1 MLKERSNT
9 MPLQSKVIVFVVASA
24 GIAWVSRAS
33 LRDFRSHGFYRFF
46 AWEAILALF
55 LLNVGYW
62 FYQPFSLHQIIAWSL
77 LVVSLFLVIHGFQL
91 LRMVSKSA
99 RERSNPALMDF
110 ERTTE
115 LVTVGVFR
123 YIRHPLYSSL
133 LFLAWGVFFKH
144 PSWVGLF
151 LAGIATFFLTMTARI
166 EEAENMAF
174 FGTAYESYMKQT
186 RMFIPFLF

>member
-1 MLKERSNT
+1 
-9 MPLQSKVIVFVVASA
+9 
-24 GIAWVSRAS
+24 
-33 LRDFRSHGFYRFF
+33 
-46 AWEAILALF
+46 
-55 LLNVGYW
+55 
-62 FYQPFSLHQIIAWSL
+62 
-77 LVVSLFLVIHGFQL
+77 
-91 LRMVSKSA
+91 
-99 RERSNPALMDF
+99 
-110 ERTTE
+110 
-115 LVTVGVFR
+115 VTVGAFR

>member
-9 MPLQSKVIVFVVASA
+9 MPLQVKVILFIAASA

-33 LRDFRSHGFYRFF
+33 LRDFRVHGFYRFF

-62 FYQPFSLHQIIAWSL
+62 FSQPFSLHQVIAWSL
-77 LVVSLFLVIHGFQL
+77 LIISLFLVIHGFQL
-91 LRMVSKSA
+91 LHMVSKSA
-99 RERSNPALMDF
+99 RERSDPALMDF

-115 LVTVGVFR
+115 LVKVGAFR

-144 PSWVGLF
+144 PNWAGLF
-151 LAGIATFFLTMTARI
+151 LAGIATFFLAMTARI
-166 EEAENMAF
+166 EEAENLAY
-174 FGTAYESYMKQT
+174 FGTAYETYMKQT

>member
-77 LVVSLFLVIHGFQL
+77 LIVSLFLVIHGFQL

>member
-1 MLKERSNT
+1 MTFQL
-9 MPLQSKVIVFVVASA
+9 KVILFIVSST

-46 AWEAILALF
+46 AWEAILALV

-62 FYQPFSLHQIIAWSL
+62 FYQPSSLHQIIAWFL
-77 LVVSLFLVIHGFQL
+77 LVVSLALVIHGFQL

-99 RERSNPALMDF
+99 RERSDPSLMDF

-115 LVTVGVFR
+115 LVTVGAFR

-144 PSWVGLF
+144 PAGAGLF
-151 LAGIATFFLTMTARI
+151 LAGVTTLFLTMTARI
-166 EEAENMAF
+166 EEAENIAF
-174 FGTAYESYMKQT
+174 FGTVYESYMRQT

>member
-1 MLKERSNT
+1 
-9 MPLQSKVIVFVVASA
+9 
-24 GIAWVSRAS
+24 
-33 LRDFRSHGFYRFF
+33 
-46 AWEAILALF
+46 
-55 LLNVGYW
+55 
-62 FYQPFSLHQIIAWSL
+62 
-77 LVVSLFLVIHGFQL
+77 

>member
-1 MLKERSNT
+1 

-151 LAGIATFFLTMTARI
+151 LAGIATFFLTMTAKI